1 MSRIKK
7 FAEQE
12 LGEEWEQMLDEINK
26 EAQELEEDERHY
38 RLANRSP
45 RRYSEGPSE
54 THNELRQLQ
63 REAIEHTWGD
73 R

>member
-12 LGEEWEQMLDEINK
+12 LGEEWEQMLDEINR

-45 RRYSEGPSE
+45 RYSEGPSE
-54 THNELRQLQ
+54 THNELRHLQ
-63 REAIEHTWGD
+63 REAIRQTWGD
-73 R
+73 E